1 VVVQL
6 HPEVQQEQ
14 IMRWIHVAI
23 VALFATATLVFFIQN
38 PEVVSVDVLG
48 FSMRA
53 PLALV
58 ALGFYVLGAISGG
71 SVFSLLRRSMQEAR
85 VRAPAR

>member
-1 VVVQL
+1 
-6 HPEVQQEQ
+6 
-14 IMRWIHVAI
+14 MRWVHVAI
-23 VALFATATLVFFIQN
+23 VALFAAATLVFLVQN
-38 PEVVSVDVLG
+38 PEIVSVDVLG

-71 SVFSLLRRSMQEAR
+71 SVFSLLRRSMHEAR
-85 VRAPAR
+85 ATAR